1 MTLIKDIENFH
12 DEMTIWRRDI
22 HQHPE
27 LAFEE
32 TRTSDFVAEKL
43 KEFGI
48 ETHRGMAKTGV
59 VGTIKNGEGPSIGLR
74 ADLDAL
80 PLDEK
85 NTFEYASANHGK
97 MHACGHD
104 GHTTMLLGA
113 AKYLAKSKNFQG
125 TVHFIFQ
132 PAEEGG
138 GGGDIMV
145 KEGLFEKFHVDS
157 VYGMHNWVGL
167 EAGHFGVGVG
177 PIMAAADTFDL
188 IINGKGG
195 HAAMPH
201 QCIDPIIVASQVLT
215 ALQSISSRNTHPVDS
230 LVISVTQIHAGDAYN
245 IIPDTVKMHGP
256 VRTFLPKTRDEIPSK
271 MLKVSEGVCNAMGAS
286 CELNYIHGYPATVNS
301 IAETDISAKAAIDLV
316 GEDKVVRNPTPS
328 MASEDFSYMLQA
340 RPGCYVWL
348 GIGTVEDK
356 NRFSLHSSNYD
367 FNDHVL
373 PIGAAYWATLVENEL
388 QYS

>member
-1 MTLIKDIENFH
+1 MIKEIEKFH

-48 ETHRGMAKTGV
+48 DTHRGLAKTGV
-59 VGTIKNGEGPSIGLR
+59 VGTIKNGDGPSIGLR

-85 NTFEYASANHGK
+85 NKFEYASANHGK

-104 GHTTMLLGA
+104 GHTAMLLGA

-138 GGGDIMV
+138 GGGDKMV

-167 EAGHFGVGVG
+167 EAGYFGIGAG

-188 IINGKGG
+188 LING
-195 HAAMPH
+195 
-201 QCIDPIIVASQVLT
+201 
-215 ALQSISSRNTHPVDS
+215 
-230 LVISVTQIHAGDAYN
+230 
-245 IIPDTVKMHGP
+245 
-256 VRTFLPKTRDEIPSK
+256 
-271 MLKVSEGVCNAMGAS
+271 
-286 CELNYIHGYPATVNS
+286 
-301 IAETDISAKAAIDLV
+301 
-316 GEDKVVRNPTPS
+316 
-328 MASEDFSYMLQA
+328 
-340 RPGCYVWL
+340 
-348 GIGTVEDK
+348 
-356 NRFSLHSSNYD
+356 
-367 FNDHVL
+367 
-373 PIGAAYWATLVENEL
+373 
-388 QYS
+388 

>member
-1 MTLIKDIENFH
+1 MTILKEIENFH
-12 DEMTIWRRDI
+12 DEMTIWRRGI

-43 KEFGI
+43 KEFGLEI
-48 ETHRGMAKTGV
+48 HQGLATTGV
-59 VGTIKNGEGPSIGLR
+59 VGTIRNGEGPSIGLR

-80 PLDEK
+80 PLEEK
-85 NTFEYASANHGK
+85 NTFEHASVNPGK

-104 GHTTMLLGA
+104 GHTAMLLGA
-113 AKYLAKSKNFQG
+113 AKYLAASKNFRG

-138 GGGDIMV
+138 CGGDIMV
-145 KEGLFEKFHVDS
+145 KEGLFEKFPVDS
-157 VYGMHNWVGL
+157 VFGMHNWVGL
-167 EAGHFGVGVG
+167 EAGHFGVGAG

-188 IINGKGG
+188 IIHGKGG

-201 QCIDPIIVASQVLT
+201 QCIDPIIVASQVVS
-215 ALQSISSRNTHPVDS
+215 ALQSISSRSTHPVDS

-245 IIPDTVKMHGP
+245 IIPDTVHMHGT
-256 VRTFLPKTRDEIPSK
+256 VRTFLPETRNEIPSK

-301 IAETDISAKAAIDLV
+301 ISETDISAKAAIDLV

-348 GIGTVEDK
+348 GIDL
-356 NRFSLHSSNYD
+356 SLIH
-367 FNDHVL
+367 
-373 PIGAAYWATLVENEL
+373 I
-388 QYS
+388 